1 MVPTN
6 HQTAGENLGVRV
18 IRNTYQ
24 DGKKTYRTGYGDV
37 EARVYAPE
45 SEGQAQRNL
54 NFARANLKAYLDWME
69 EEPLRKKKAEEE
81 SKSREVYSSRALRAY
96 NSQGDTKHT
105 SWESVFSPSA
115 VSKTVVDAWIKLVKD
130 IDASYVPKVV
140 SAPIVVHNP
149 DPYAYASFRLGG
161 NSFGM

>member
-6 HQTAGENLGVRV
+6 HQTAGENLGVRA
-18 IRNTYQ
+18 IRTTHQ

-69 EEPLRKKKAEEE
+69 EEPIRKKQAETE
-81 SKSREVYSSRALRAY
+81 SKNREVYSARALRAY

-105 SWESVFSPSA
+105 SWASVFSPNA
-115 VSKTVVDAWIKLVKD
+115 VSDTFVDAWIKLVKD
-130 IDASYVPKVV
+130 IDASYVPKVA
-140 SAPIVVHNP
+140 SASAVRPAAVR
-149 DPYAYASFRLGG
+149 F
-161 NSFGM
+161 NSWI